1 MNTYESTRPRT
12 FYRCTDRAMLG
23 GVCAGL
29 SEYFGFNLRVL
40 RVLAVIAFFVAM
52 PAAVIAYLAL
62 VFLIPARAGNGYEA
76 VRPHRT
82 TCQRRKD
89 RRAARR
95 AARKHAQWEAAQA
108 STIAADE
115 VAAQV
120 RSKCQLLE
128 QRLADLEKY
137 ITSSR
142 YQLDKEFSR
151 L

>member
-1 MNTYESTRPRT
+1 MNTYESMRPRT
-12 FYRCTDRAMLG
+12 FYRCTDRAVLG

-52 PAAVIAYLAL
+52 PAAVIVYLAL

-76 VRPHRT
+76 ARPHRT

-89 RRAARR
+89 RRAARKQ
-95 AARKHAQWEAAQA
+95 AQRKAAQS
-108 STIAADE
+108 STLAADE

-120 RSKCQLLE
+120 RSKCQVLE
-128 QRLADLEKY
+128 QRLANLEKY